1 MPLSGRRSSA
11 IGGNVAGP
19 FYNPEIETAPRE
31 SVESHQLAQVR
42 QLIAIAAER
51 SPFYR
56 ERYRAAGLGAASEIR
71 SLQDLRRLPLV
82 TKRDLV
88 EDHEAHAPFGS
99 RLTEPIDHYRR
110 LHQTSGTTGR
120 PLRIL
125 DTEES
130 WDWWLRCWAYIYRAA
145 GVGTG
150 DRVFAAFSFGP
161 FIGFWSGFEGAG
173 LVGALQ
179 IPGGGQT
186 TEQRIQQIFDL
197 GATVLLATPTYAL
210 RMAEVAREMGVDL
223 AASPIRVGIHAGE
236 PGASVPSTRSRLE
249 NSWGMEVFDHPGM
262 TEVGPWGF
270 ECVAH
275 AGVHLNEAE
284 YIFEVLDPATGEPAD
299 EGELV
304 ITNLGRVSNPAIR
317 YRTGDRVR
325 LIRDACDCGRNL
337 FRLDGGVIGRIDDML
352 IVRGVNVFP
361 SAIENIVRRYSV
373 DEFVVD
379 VYRELEMDEL
389 EIRVECSETDG
400 ESLVRDLA
408 NDLHMGLGFRP
419 RVALAEAGSL
429 PRFELKA
436 RRVFD
441 RRDA

>member
-1 MPLSGRRSSA
+1 MS
-11 IGGNVAGP
+11 GP
-19 FYNPEIETAPRE
+19 FFDPEIETAPRE
-31 SVESHQLAQVR
+31 IVEARQLARVR
-42 QLIAIAAER
+42 EVVGIALAR

-56 ERYRAAGLGAASEIR
+56 ERYRAVGLSSSDEIR
-71 SLQDLRRLPLV
+71 TLQDLRRLPLIS
-82 TKRDLV
+82 KRDLV
-88 EDHEAHAPFGS
+88 ADHEANPPFGT
-99 RLTEPIDHYRR
+99 RLTEPIERYRR

-120 PLRIL
+120 PLRLL

-130 WDWWLRCWAYIYRAA
+130 WEWWLRCWGYIYRAA
-145 GVGTG
+145 GVGPG

-161 FIGFWSGFEGAG
+161 FVGFWSGFEGAR
-173 LVGALQ
+173 LVGAMQ

-210 RMAEVAREMGVDL
+210 RMAEVAREMGIDL
-223 AASPIRVGIHAGE
+223 ARSPVRIGIHAGE
-236 PGASVPSTRSRLE
+236 PGASVPSTRARLE
-249 NSWGMEVFDHPGM
+249 QAWGMEVFDHPGM

-270 ECVAH
+270 ECLAH
-275 AGVHLNEAE
+275 SGVHLNEAE
-284 YIFEVLDPATGEPAD
+284 YVFEVLDPATGEPAD

-304 ITNLGRVSNPAIR
+304 ITNLGRSANPAIR

-325 LIRDACDCGRNL
+325 LIRDGCACGRA
-337 FRLDGGVIGRIDDML
+337 FWRLDGGVIGRIDDML

-361 SAIENIVRRYSV
+361 SAIENIVRRFPV

-389 EIRVECSETDG
+389 EVRIECPGRDG
-400 ESLVRDLA
+400 DAIVRDLA
-408 NDLHMGLGFRP
+408 NELHLGLGFRP
-419 RVALAEAGSL
+419 RVVLAEAGSL

-441 RRDA
+441 RRQAQ

>member
-1 MPLSGRRSSA
+1 MQL
-11 IGGNVAGP
+11 GGKVSGP
-19 FYNPEIETAPRE
+19 FYNPDIETAPRE
-31 SVESHQLAQVR
+31 SVEAHQLARVR
-42 QLIAIAAER
+42 QLIATAIER

-56 ERYRAAGLGAASEIR
+56 ERYKEAGLTAADEIR
-71 SLQDLRRLPLV
+71 ALGDLRRLPLV
-82 TKRDLV
+82 TKRELV
-88 EDHEAHAPFGS
+88 EDHEAHPPFGT
-99 RLTEPIDHYRR
+99 RLTEPVDRYRR

-130 WDWWLRCWAYIYRAA
+130 WEWWLRCWAYIYRAA

-161 FIGFWSGFEGAG
+161 FIGFWSGFEGAR
-173 LVGALQ
+173 LVGAMQ

-249 NSWGMEVFDHPGM
+249 SSWGMEVFDHPGM

-270 ECVAH
+270 ECLAH
-275 AGVHLNEAE
+275 CGVHLNEAE
-284 YIFEVLDPATGEPAD
+284 YVFEVLDPSTGEPAD

-304 ITNLGRVSNPAIR
+304 ITNLGRASNPAIR

-325 LIRDACDCGRNL
+325 LTRDACDCGRNF
-337 FRLDGGVIGRIDDML
+337 FRLEGGVVGRIDDML

-361 SAIENIVRRYSV
+361 SAIENIVRRFPV

-389 EIRVECSETDG
+389 EIRVECTERDG
-400 ESLVRDLA
+400 DALVRDLA
-408 NDLHMGLGFRP
+408 NELHVSLGFRP
-419 RVALAEAGSL
+419 RVALAAAGSL

-436 RRVFD
+436 RRVSD
-441 RRDA
+441 RRAI